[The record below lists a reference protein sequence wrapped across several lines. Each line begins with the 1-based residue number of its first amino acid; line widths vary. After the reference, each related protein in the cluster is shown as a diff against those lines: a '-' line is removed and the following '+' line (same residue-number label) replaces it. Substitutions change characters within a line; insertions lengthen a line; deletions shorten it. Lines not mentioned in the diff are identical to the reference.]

1 MKADGGR
8 RGVAPLIP
16 NPGTRCSRAVMS
28 RHGRF
33 THGGGGETPVHTE
46 KEAHWAPPNRV
57 STFCRRVIFGASAII
72 RWSPARKVT
81 MFSPPSCDRT
91 CCCLHRMC
99 RDVWHV
105 RSAERNMYGT
115 TATHSPAVESVQTVT
130 FTYLSKAFK
139 VQC

>member
-1 MKADGGR
+1 MWLHSFLTPALDVVER
-8 RGVAPLIP
+8 LCHATAALP
-16 NPGTRCSRAVMS
+16 T
-28 RHGRF
+28 
-33 THGGGGETPVHTE
+33 GGGETPVHTE